1 MDLDRLV
8 KPLVVSVDGGQT
20 LVIFDRNA
28 GLRGKWPV
36 LFSSFCQKR
45 NSKDFSPLTRGALPD
60 LIQPM
65 AKHCSNPMNPI
76 SRSLLACT
84 AFLSLLFV
92 APSGAVPPAPE
103 VDAVVARSLVSMGD
117 SSRLAQAFARATR
130 GGKFVVGVIGGS
142 ITQGAKATAPE
153 HRYPNLV
160 AQWWRD
166 AFPKAEVSLVN
177 AGIGATGSNYGALR
191 VQRDLLSAQPDF
203 VIVEYACNDGDSP
216 ACAETLEGL
225 VRQVLKQPQAPAVLI
240 LFMTRRTGGN
250 TQEQHARIGAHYHL
264 PMVSFHDGLWPKVK
278 AGELN
283 MDDFLAD
290 EVHPNDF
297 GHGVAARCV
306 THLLEA
312 AHSTPPANDRT
323 DPLPAPLTT
332 DAYEHT
338 ALQEAADLK
347 PAASQGWTF
356 RPELK
361 AWHAEEPGSTLE
373 FSVKG
378 RSILFMSHVIRGAM
392 GRAKVQV
399 DDLPPKVVD
408 GWFSGTWGGYR
419 STTVLAEGLAPEMP
433 HRIKIELLED
443 KNPESTGHGFSLYGL
458 GVAGV
463 P

>member
-1 MDLDRLV
+1 
-8 KPLVVSVDGGQT
+8 
-20 LVIFDRNA
+20 
-28 GLRGKWPV
+28 
-36 LFSSFCQKR
+36 
-45 NSKDFSPLTRGALPD
+45 
-60 LIQPM
+60 
-65 AKHCSNPMNPI
+65 MNPI
-76 SRSLLACT
+76 SRSLLTFT
-84 AFLSLLFV
+84 ALLSLVFMAQADA
-92 APSGAVPPAPE
+92 APAEAQIE
-103 VDAVVARSLVSMGD
+103 ALVARSLVSMGD
-117 SSRLAQAFARATR
+117 TSRLAQAFARAEH

-160 AQWWRD
+160 AQWWRE
-166 AFPKAEVSLVN
+166 AFPTAEVSLVN

-191 VQRDLLSAQPDF
+191 VQRDLLAVRPDF

-216 ACAETLEGL
+216 VCAETLEGL
-225 VRQVLKQPQAPAVLI
+225 VRQILRQPQAPAVMI
-240 LFMTRRTGGN
+240 LFMTKRTGGN
-250 TQEQHARIGAHYHL
+250 TQEQHARIGAYYHL
-264 PMVSFHDGLWPKVK
+264 PMVSFRDGLWPKVK
-278 AGELN
+278 AGELS

-306 THLLEA
+306 THLLKA
-312 AHSTPPANDRT
+312 ARSAPSTNDRT

-347 PAASQGWTF
+347 PVAGHGWTF
-356 RPELK
+356 RPDLK
-361 AWHAEEPGSTLE
+361 AWHAEKPGSTLE
-373 FSVKG
+373 LSVKG

-392 GRAKVQV
+392 GRARVQV
-399 DDLPPKVVD
+399 DEQPAKVID

-419 STTVLAEGLAPEMP
+419 STTVVAEGLAPEAT
-433 HRIKIELLED
+433 HRIKIELLEE

-458 GVAGV
+458 GEAGV

>member
-1 MDLDRLV
+1 
-8 KPLVVSVDGGQT
+8 
-20 LVIFDRNA
+20 
-28 GLRGKWPV
+28 
-36 LFSSFCQKR
+36 
-45 NSKDFSPLTRGALPD
+45 
-60 LIQPM
+60 
-65 AKHCSNPMNPI
+65 MNPI
-76 SRSLLACT
+76 TRSLLPFT
-84 AFLSLLFV
+84 AVLSLMFV
-92 APSGAVPPAPE
+92 APAYAVPTAPE

-117 SSRLAQAFARATR
+117 PSRLAQAFARAAR

-142 ITQGAKATAPE
+142 ITQGAKATAPA

-203 VIVEYACNDGDSP
+203 LIVEYACNDGDSP

-225 VRQVLKQPQAPAVLI
+225 VRQILKQPHAPAVML
-240 LFMTRRTGGN
+240 LFMTKRTGGN
-250 TQEQHARIGAHYHL
+250 TQEQHARVGSHYHL
-264 PMVSFHDGLWPKVK
+264 PMVSFRDGLWPKVK
-278 AGELN
+278 SGELK

-297 GHGVAARCV
+297 GHAVAARCV
-306 THLLEA
+306 THLLKEA
-312 AHSTPPANDRT
+312 QSAPPAKDRT

-347 PAASQGWTF
+347 PLTSSGWTF
-356 RPELK
+356 HPELK
-361 AWHAEEPGSTLE
+361 AWHAEQPGSILE
-373 FSVKG
+373 LSVKG

-399 DDLPPKVVD
+399 DAQPPKIID

-419 STTVLAEGLAPEMP
+419 STAVLAEGLAPETP
-433 HRIKIELLED
+433 HRIKIELLEE

-458 GVAGV
+458 GEAGV

>member
-1 MDLDRLV
+1 
-8 KPLVVSVDGGQT
+8 
-20 LVIFDRNA
+20 
-28 GLRGKWPV
+28 
-36 LFSSFCQKR
+36 
-45 NSKDFSPLTRGALPD
+45 
-60 LIQPM
+60 M
-65 AKHCSNPMNPI
+65 AKI
-76 SRSLLACT
+76 VFRSLLTLT
-84 AFLSLLFV
+84 ALLSIVFA
-92 APSGAVPPAPE
+92 APSGAAPSAPE
-103 VDAVVARSLVSMGD
+103 IDALVARSMVSMGD
-117 SSRLAQAFARATR
+117 PSRLAQAFSKAEH

-160 AQWWRD
+160 AQWWRET
-166 AFPKAEVSLVN
+166 FPKAEVSLVN

-191 VQRDLLSAQPDF
+191 VQRDLLAAQPDF
-203 VIVEYACNDGDSP
+203 VIIEYACNDGDSP

-225 VRQVLKQPQAPAVLI
+225 VRQVLKQPQAPAVMI
-240 LFMTRRTGGN
+240 LFMTKRTGGN

-264 PMVSFHDGLWPKVK
+264 PMVSFRDGLWPKVK

-297 GHGVAARCV
+297 GHDVAAHCV
-306 THLLEA
+306 TYLLKNA
-312 AHSTPPANDRT
+312 QSTSPTNDRT

-347 PAASQGWTF
+347 PVASQGWSF
-356 RPELK
+356 RPDLK
-361 AWHAEEPGSTLE
+361 AWHAEQPGSTLE
-373 FSVKG
+373 LSVKG

-392 GRAKVQV
+392 GRARVQV
-399 DDLPPKVVD
+399 DDLPPKIID

-419 STTVLAEGLAPEMP
+419 STVVLAEGLAPEAT
-433 HRIKIELLED
+433 HRIMIELLEE
-443 KNPESTGHGFSLYGL
+443 KNPESTGHGFSVYGL
-458 GVAGV
+458 GEAGV

>member
-1 MDLDRLV
+1 MNLAPFLAIDSRGITRLDAAD
-8 KPLVVSVDGGQT
+8 SE
-20 LVIFDRNA
+20 
-28 GLRGKWPV
+28 
-36 LFSSFCQKR
+36 S
-45 NSKDFSPLTRGALPD
+45 
-60 LIQPM
+60 
-65 AKHCSNPMNPI
+65 CSNPMNPI
-76 SRSLLACT
+76 PRSLLPFT
-84 AFLSLLFV
+84 AVLLLMLV
-92 APSGAVPPAPE
+92 APAGAAPSDQE
-103 VDAVVARSLVSMGD
+103 IDGVVARSLVSMGD
-117 SSRLAQAFARATR
+117 PSRLAQAFARAAH

-160 AQWWRD
+160 AQWWRN

-191 VQRDLLSAQPDF
+191 VQRDLLAAKPDF

-225 VRQVLKQPQAPAVLI
+225 VRQILKQPQAPAVLI

-250 TQEQHARIGAHYHL
+250 TQEQHAKIGVHYHL

-278 AGELN
+278 AGELS

-297 GHGVAARCV
+297 GHAVTARCV

-312 AHSTPPANDRT
+312 AQSAPPTTART
-323 DPLPAPLTT
+323 DPLLAPLTS

-347 PAASQGWTF
+347 PVASQGWTF
-356 RPELK
+356 RPDLK

-378 RSILFMSHVIRGAM
+378 KSLLFMSHVIRGAM

-399 DDLPPKVVD
+399 DDLPPKIID

-419 STTVLAEGLAPEMP
+419 STTVLAEGLAPETP

-458 GVAGV
+458 GEAGV

>member
-1 MDLDRLV
+1 M
-8 KPLVVSVDGGQT
+8 
-20 LVIFDRNA
+20 
-28 GLRGKWPV
+28 
-36 LFSSFCQKR
+36 
-45 NSKDFSPLTRGALPD
+45 
-60 LIQPM
+60 QPM
-65 AKHCSNPMNPI
+65 ANTVPTPMNPI
-76 SRSLLACT
+76 YRSLLTFIAV
-84 AFLSLLFV
+84 LSLMSV
-92 APSGAVPPAPE
+92 VPAVAVPAAPE
-103 VDAVVARSLVSMGD
+103 VDAVVARSLVSLGD
-117 SSRLAQAFARATR
+117 TTRLAQAFARAAR

-142 ITQGAKATAPE
+142 ITQGAKATSPA

-191 VQRDLLSAQPDF
+191 VQRDLLAAQPDF

-216 ACAETLEGL
+216 ACAETIEGL
-225 VRQVLKQPQAPAVLI
+225 VRQILKQPQAPAVLI
-240 LFMTRRTGGN
+240 LFMTKRTGGN
-250 TQEQHARIGAHYHL
+250 TQEQHARIGNHYHL
-264 PMVSFHDGLWPKVK
+264 PMVSFRDGLWPKVK
-278 AGELN
+278 AGELK

-306 THLLEA
+306 THLLETA
-312 AHSTPPANDRT
+312 QSTPPTTART
-323 DPLPAPLTT
+323 DPLPVPLTT

-347 PAASQGWTF
+347 PAASKGWTF

-361 AWHAEEPGSTLE
+361 AWHSEVPGSTLE

-378 RSILFMSHVIRGAM
+378 RSLLFMSHVIRGAM

-399 DDLPPKVVD
+399 DDLQPKIID

-419 STTVLAEGLAPEMP
+419 STTVLAEGLAPDAP

-443 KNPESTGHGFSLYGL
+443 KNPESTGHGFFLYGL